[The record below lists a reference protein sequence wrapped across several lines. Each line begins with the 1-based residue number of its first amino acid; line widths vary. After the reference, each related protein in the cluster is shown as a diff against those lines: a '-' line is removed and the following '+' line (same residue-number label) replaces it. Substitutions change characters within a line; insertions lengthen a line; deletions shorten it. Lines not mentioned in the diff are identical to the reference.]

1 MHLPYQYITSCCNEL
16 LNKHIIT
23 IRVKPNMRLNLD
35 VNDRQQRARRVE
47 NALRDGSR
55 WKILDE
61 NYSAFRKV
69 ILDGTEETTNG
80 LFNPSVG
87 IAPFFKAA
95 LLIRNNYA
103 NWIEYINNI
112 AEYPPVIFEPF
123 AGNNQ
128 LVMLL
133 FV

>member
-1 MHLPYQYITSCCNEL
+1 MHLPYQYVISCCNEL
-16 LNKHIIT
+16 LNEHIIT

-55 WKILDE
+55 WTILDE
-61 NYSAFRKV
+61 NYSAFHKV
-69 ILDGTEETTNG
+69 ILDGTEETTDG

-103 NWIEYINNI
+103 EWIETISLN
-112 AEYPPVIFEPF
+112 
-123 AGNNQ
+123 
-128 LVMLL
+128 LHL
-133 FV
+133 